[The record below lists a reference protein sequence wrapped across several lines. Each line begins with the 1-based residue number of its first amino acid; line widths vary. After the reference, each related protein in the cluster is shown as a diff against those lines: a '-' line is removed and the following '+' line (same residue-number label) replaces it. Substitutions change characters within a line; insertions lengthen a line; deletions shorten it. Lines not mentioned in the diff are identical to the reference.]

1 MCRLFQK
8 ETFQRGNQLVQ
19 EKKIN
24 KEGMK
29 EYFHKINRR
38 RNKTEETSK
47 SQRLEV
53 VIMKS

>member
-1 MCRLFQK
+1 
-8 ETFQRGNQLVQ
+8 
-19 EKKIN
+19 
-24 KEGMK
+24 MK
-29 EYFHKINRR
+29 EYFYKINRR